1 MKART
6 LIGLLFIAAA
16 GWKLGNMWGLIQND
30 WLWQQSW
37 TEYVAPV
44 LLFYL
49 GGDLIINSF
58 RRNRDQWL
66 QRPVP
71 HTEDDRRICCSVRY
85 GGDEYVYHGEP
96 FHGANLDAFCG
107 GIRLDLR
114 NALITE
120 DEEIEIHI
128 CIGGVEVYV
137 PSHVNVV
144 VNSRSFIGGVSN
156 KSMRNADVNSPCLHI
171 VASNFIGGIDI
182 KN

>member
-37 TEYVAPV
+37 TEYVAPA

-71 HTEDDRRICCSVRY
+71 HTEDGRRICCSVRY

-120 DEEIEIHI
+120 DEEIEIHT